1 MKKNSTNRLIR
12 PLTGLLILMALCS
25 IPGLAA
31 TCSFVTTLDQITSC
45 TLGPGDIITFSNFQS
60 SLPLSTVY
68 AISINA
74 SGNPGSV
81 GFNFTPVN
89 GSAVGYSIAYSATC
103 SAACMINGIS
113 DSASGIPAGS
123 GIYNFSA
130 GPNFSGNT
138 TTVYNTSFAGTNSV
152 THTGTFVSGGSSQ
165 GITLDVNFGPVIAT
179 PEPTGFVLLGGA
191 FLALGFVAR
200 GRKRNWPVK

>member
-1 MKKNSTNRLIR
+1 MKTKFTHLLKR
-12 PLTGLLILMALCS
+12 PVLGALFLMAASSL
-25 IPGLAA
+25 PGLAA
-31 TCSFVTTLDQITSC
+31 TCAFVTQLDQLTSC

-60 SLPLSTVY
+60 SLPLNTVF
-68 AISINA
+68 AISIN
-74 SGNPGSV
+74 SGNNPGSV
-81 GFNFTPVN
+81 GFNFAPAG
-89 GSAVGYSIAYSATC
+89 GSSVGYSISYTATC

-113 DSASGIPAGS
+113 DSVSGIPAGS

-138 TTVYNTSFAGTNSV
+138 TTVYNTSFAGTTSV
-152 THTGTFVSGGSSQ
+152 THTGTFVSGGTSQ